1 MNNEPISIQL
11 YLNDIYTLLLLHKRN
26 NNSNLYI
33 NNFISTQLTRQSILE
48 NIAQKMPFMAW

>member
-11 YLNDIYTLLLLHKRN
+11 YLNDIYTLLLHKRN

>member
-26 NNSNLYI
+26 NNSNLYT